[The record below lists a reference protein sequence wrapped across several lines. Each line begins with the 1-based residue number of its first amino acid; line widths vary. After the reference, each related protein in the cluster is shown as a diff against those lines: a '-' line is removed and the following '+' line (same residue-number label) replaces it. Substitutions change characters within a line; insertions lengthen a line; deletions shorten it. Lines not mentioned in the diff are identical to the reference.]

1 MSGGWLRAHL
11 RLARAGLGM
20 AVALA
25 AAFWPVLLWPV
36 RLLGHPL
43 HLYTLARIL
52 EEFLVLAVLPVAVP
66 LWSDVE
72 GLRPGWWRALPFRR
86 APTVA
91 GRLLLPVAVY
101 LVLAGT
107 IVALAFAG
115 SAKAGTT
122 GTETLP
128 LPALVRVVVAA
139 VPPALLL
146 SGLASVVA
154 VAVRMPVAG
163 AGAAL
168 AWWCLEMLTGGDL
181 SGPLYLFAT
190 THGLP
195 LLEVEPAR
203 IQAALR
209 GDAPCPAAF
218 LANRWA
224 LVGLTGALLVLTHWL
239 YRRDEAFLRR

>member
-25 AAFWPVLLWPV
+25 AAFWPVLLWPE

-86 APTVA
+86 GPTVA

-107 IVALAFAG
+107 TVALALAG
-115 SAKAGTT
+115 SGKAGNP
-122 GTETLP
+122 GTEALP
-128 LPALVRVVVAA
+128 LPAVVQVVVAA

-146 SGLASVVA
+146 SALASAVA

-195 LLEVEPAR
+195 ALEVEPV
-203 IQAALR
+203 QVLAAL
-209 GDAPCPAAF
+209 GVYAPYPASF

-224 LVGLTGALLVLTHWL
+224 VAGLAGALLVLTHWL